1 VLFGITSVVNI
12 MYGWQEMK
20 ELCAE
25 GPHEYFSSW
34 RNWLDIAQFL
44 NVLMIGPLALAG
56 SSLAKV
62 TASIGMLLMLPK
74 MAQAHV
80 ATNVCLH

>member
-1 VLFGITSVVNI
+1 MEDGASNESLTLYTVE
-12 MYGWQEMK
+12 WEMK

-80 ATNVCLH
+80 ATN